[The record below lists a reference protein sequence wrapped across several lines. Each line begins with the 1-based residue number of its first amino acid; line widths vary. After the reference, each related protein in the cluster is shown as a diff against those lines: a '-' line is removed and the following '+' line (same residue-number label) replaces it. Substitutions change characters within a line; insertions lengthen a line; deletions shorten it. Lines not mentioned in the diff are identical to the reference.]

1 MGGRILN
8 IELENFKKEIRN
20 KRVAVLG
27 IGISHIPLIKYLYN
41 LGVDIT
47 AFDKSDETKLKTVL
61 DEFSTMNIKYSLGEN
76 YLDNLKGFDVVFKTP
91 GMRYDVPQILA
102 AKEEGAKI
110 TSEMEVFFELC
121 PARIFAVTGSDGKTT
136 TTTLIYNMLK
146 EQGYNC
152 WLGGNIGTPLLDRI
166 DEIKESDMV
175 VVELSS
181 FQLHTMTKS
190 PSVAVITNISPN
202 HLDVHKSMDEYVEA
216 KKNIFKYQSPKDKL
230 VLNYDNDITRELS
243 KEAEGKV
250 VFFSRKKTLEY
261 GAMLKDDKII
271 YYDGNKE
278 TEIVRTEDIVIPGVH
293 NIENYLAATAA
304 VIEFVDKDVIRR
316 VATTFK
322 GVEHRIELVR
332 ELNGIRFYNDSIA
345 SSPTRTIAGL
355 NSFKEK
361 VILIAGGYD
370 KHIPYDVMGKVLVE
384 KVKSLVLIGQTAS
397 KIEKSLKDEVER
409 TKKGGDIPVNRC
421 SSLEEAVYTAY
432 NQAAEG
438 DVIILSPASASFDM
452 FKNFEE
458 RGNRFKKI
466 VNSIQA
472 K

>member
-1 MGGRILN
+1 MNL
-8 IELENFKKEIRN
+8 ELENFKKDIRN
-20 KRVAVLG
+20 KKVAVLG
-27 IGISHIPLIKYLYN
+27 IGISHIPLIKFLYN
-41 LGVDIT
+41 MGVDIT
-47 AFDKSDETKLKTVL
+47 AFDKSDETRLKTVL
-61 DEFSTMNIKYSLGEN
+61 DEFAGMNIKYSLGEN
-76 YLDNLKGFDVVFKTP
+76 YLDNLKGFDLIFKTP
-91 GMRYDVPQILA
+91 GMRYDIPQILA

-146 EQGYNC
+146 EQGFNC
-152 WLGGNIGTPLLDRI
+152 WLGGNIGMPLLDRI
-166 DEIKESDMV
+166 DEIMEDDMV
-175 VVELSS
+175 IVELSS

-202 HLDVHKSMDEYVEA
+202 HLDVHKSMDEYVQA
-216 KKNIFKYQSPKDKL
+216 KKNIFKYQSKKDKL
-230 VLNYDNDITRELS
+230 VLNYDNDITREFS
-243 KEAEGKV
+243 KEAEGKA
-250 VFFSRKKTLEY
+250 VFFSRKNLLEY
-261 GAMLKDDKII
+261 GAMLKGDRIV
-271 YYDGNKE
+271 YNDGNGE
-278 TEIVRTEDIVIPGVH
+278 AEIVETQEIVIPGVH
-293 NIENYLAATAA
+293 NVENYLAATAA

-370 KHIPYDVMGKVLVE
+370 KHIPYDVMGKFLVE
-384 KVKSLVLIGQTAS
+384 KVKGLVLIGQTAS
-397 KIEKSLKDEVER
+397 KIEKSLKDEVES
-409 TKKGGDIPVNRC
+409 TGKGGDIPVYRC

-432 NQAAEG
+432 DFATEG

-458 RGNRFKKI
+458 RGNLFKEI
-466 VNSIQA
+466 VNTIQA

>member
-1 MGGRILN
+1 MN
-8 IELENFKKEIRN
+8 IELENFKKDIRN

-47 AFDKSDETKLKTVL
+47 AFDKSDETRLKTVL
-61 DEFSTMNIKYSLGEN
+61 DEFAGMSIKYSLGDN
-76 YLDNLKGFDVVFKTP
+76 YLDNLKGFDLVFKTP
-91 GMRYDVPQILA
+91 GMRYDIPQILA
-102 AKEEGAKI
+102 TKEEGAKI

-146 EQGYNC
+146 EQGFSC
-152 WLGGNIGTPLLDRI
+152 WLGGNIGMPLLNRI
-166 DEIKESDMV
+166 DEIKEEDMV

-202 HLDVHKSMDEYVEA
+202 HLDVHKSMDEYVQA
-216 KKNIFKYQSPKDKL
+216 KKNIFKYQSKKDKF
-230 VLNYDNDITRELS
+230 VLNYDNDITREFS
-243 KEAEGKV
+243 KEAEGEA
-250 VFFSRKKTLEY
+250 VFFSRKNSLEY
-261 GAMLKDDKII
+261 GAMLKGDRIV
-271 YYDGNKE
+271 YNDGGGE
-278 TEIVRTEDIVIPGVH
+278 AEIVGAQEIVIPGVH
-293 NIENYLAATAA
+293 NVENYLAATAA

-355 NSFKEK
+355 NSFNEK

-370 KHIPYDVMGKVLVE
+370 KNIPYDAMGKILTE
-384 KVKSLVLIGQTAS
+384 KVKGLVLIGQTAS
-397 KIEKSLKDEVER
+397 KIEKCFCDEVER
-409 TKKGGDIPVNRC
+409 TGRGEDIPVYRC
-421 SSLEEAVYTAY
+421 NSLEEAVYTAY
-432 NQAAEG
+432 DFATQG

-458 RGNRFKKI
+458 RGNRFKEI
-466 VNSIQA
+466 VNAIEA